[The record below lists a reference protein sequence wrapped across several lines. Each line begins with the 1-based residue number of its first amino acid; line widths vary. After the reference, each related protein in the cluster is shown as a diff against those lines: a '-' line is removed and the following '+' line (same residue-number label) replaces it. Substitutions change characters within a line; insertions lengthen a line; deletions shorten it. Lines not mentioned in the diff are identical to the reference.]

1 MDFKALFNLKN
12 KVVFITGGGRGIGQ
26 SLANGFYNCG
36 ANVSICDQNDEG
48 MKETETI
55 LKESKIEN
63 QNFIKSIVDVRDK
76 KSIAE
81 AISKT
86 EKELGPIEV
95 AINCAG
101 IANANPAEEMSQ
113 DQWQNMFDINL
124 SGVFF
129 SCQEEAKT
137 MMKRKKGSIINIA
150 SMSGIIVN
158 RGLKQAHYNSS
169 KAGVI
174 HLTKSLAMD
183 WVDYGIRVNSIS
195 PGYTKTPM
203 NLRPE
208 MIDQV
213 KLFESGTPMNRMAS
227 PDEIVGPAIFLA
239 TEASSFCTG
248 IDLVVDGG
256 FTCW

>member
-1 MDFKALFNLKN
+1 MDFKTLFNLKN
-12 KVVFITGGGRGIGQ
+12 KNVFITGGGRGIGQ
-26 SLANGFYNCG
+26 SLTNGFYNCG
-36 ANVSICDQNDEG
+36 ANVSICDQNEED

-55 LKESKIEN
+55 LNESEI
-63 QNFIKSIVDVRDK
+63 QDQHFIKSIVDVRDK
-76 KSIAE
+76 ESIAV

-86 EKELGPIEV
+86 EKELGPIDI

-101 IANANPAEEMSQ
+101 IANANPAEGMSQ

-124 SGVFF
+124 SGVFY
-129 SCQEEAKT
+129 SCQEEAKA

-158 RGLKQAHYNSS
+158 RGLKQVHYNSS

-183 WVDYGIRVNSIS
+183 WVEYGIRVNSIS

-208 MIDQV
+208 MVDQV

>member
-1 MDFKALFNLKN
+1 MNFNGLFNLEN

-26 SLANGFYNCG
+26 SMATGFMECG
-36 ANVSICDQNDEG
+36 ANVSICDQNTEG
-48 MKETETI
+48 VNETKSI
-55 LKESKIEN
+55 LKEKFGDKKKFEGLE
-63 QNFIKSIVDVRDK
+63 VDVRNQNE
-76 KSIAE
+76 IRN
-81 AISKT
+81 AIQIT
-86 EKELGPIEV
+86 ENNIGPIDI

-101 IANANPAEEMSQ
+101 IANANPAETLSK

-124 SGVFF
+124 SGLFY
-129 SCQEEAKT
+129 SCQEEAKAMIT
-137 MMKRKKGSIINIA
+137 RKKGSIINIA
-150 SMSGIIVN
+150 SMSGSIVN
-158 RGLKQAHYNSS
+158 RGLKQVHYNSS

-174 HLTKSLAMD
+174 HLTKSLAME

-208 MIDQV
+208 MVDQV
-213 KLFESGTPMNRMAS
+213 KIFENETPMKRMAS

-239 TEASSFCTG
+239 TDASSFCTG

-256 FTCW
+256 FVCW